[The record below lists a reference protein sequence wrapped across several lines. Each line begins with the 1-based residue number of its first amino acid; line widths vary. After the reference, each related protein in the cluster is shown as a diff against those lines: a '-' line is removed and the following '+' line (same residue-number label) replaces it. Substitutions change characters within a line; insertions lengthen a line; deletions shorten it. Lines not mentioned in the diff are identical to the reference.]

1 MQDLRPGRYRSFRYR
16 ASVAGSTRDLGD
28 DMAEPRRV
36 PDHREREVLA
46 FAPPYE
52 RDGTSVITVTA
63 ARSHTATH
71 GAGREDGG
79 FDAAMSGSRP
89 MGAFVLRD
97 GRVRWHPVV
106 DVTKV
111 ITTAELVVGGVMIA
125 RRLAARPSA
134 AKAAVTM
141 GPGGWVSMKGGVMA
155 VRPARCAWR
164 RTCPAVT
171 GPLPRRPWWA
181 RLLAATTLESV
192 LG

>member
-1 MQDLRPGRYRSFRYR
+1 
-16 ASVAGSTRDLGD
+16 
-28 DMAEPRRV
+28 
-36 PDHREREVLA
+36 
-46 FAPPYE
+46 
-52 RDGTSVITVTA
+52 
-63 ARSHTATH
+63 
-71 GAGREDGG
+71 
-79 FDAAMSGSRP
+79 

-155 VRPARCAWR
+155 VRPAGRAWR
-164 RTCPAVT
+164 RTRPATT